1 MANNPWVA
9 TAINIALILTVV
21 GSAWLTLDT
30 GVGETYDVITG
41 DTANVTAETN
51 VTYGGSVGFS
61 DRVVA
66 FGAVMTL
73 LVGLGVVSAS
83 AKGNPKVIKDIIK
96 YYPLLIGVV
105 GLIEFSSIISD
116 MANGSYDFDLYSDG
130 QNALNIFITGSVLGA
145 VANLVGMRNN

>member
-1 MANNPWVA
+1 MANNPWIS
-9 TAINIALILTVV
+9 TAVNIALILTVV

-41 DTANVTAETN
+41 DTANITATTN
-51 VTYGGSVGFS
+51 ATYGGSVGFS

-73 LVGLGVVSAS
+73 LVGMGAVSIGR
-83 AKGNPKVIKDIIK
+83 GNPKVLNDLIK

-105 GLIEFSSIISD
+105 GMIEFSSILSD

-130 QNALNIFITGSVLGA
+130 QNALNIFVSGAVLGA
-145 VANLVGMRNN
+145 VANLIGMRKN